1 MTATLPAPPDRPLVI
16 DGTGML
22 CVVLLLH
29 LRARIA
35 DAPPGMEVH
44 LIADD
49 PAALL
54 DLAAWCHLTGHTYLG
69 PLSKGG
75 HGPVYSFTV
84 TGTAKPTQPTSPW
97 RLDGGENSAPEQ

>member
-1 MTATLPAPPDRPLVI
+1 MSTSRPLVI

-29 LRARIA
+29 LRSRIA
-35 DAPPGMEVH
+35 GAPPGTVVH

-49 PAALL
+49 PAAPL

-69 PLSKGG
+69 
-75 HGPVYSFTV
+75 TV
-84 TGTAKPTQPTSPW
+84 TGPSPLYAFTMTARPRPTHAESPW
-97 RLDGGENSAPEQ
+97 RLDD